1 MPVESTTVRSS
12 NPLTVFLT
20 SGVVLFVLRIL
31 LGGLFVFSSI
41 EKVQHPDEFAIAV
54 RLYKLLP
61 VGLSNLFALAVAWS
75 EIVAAGMLILG
86 IMTRRAAGAILL
98 LLVMFTVAIATT
110 LLRGLAIDCGCFSN
124 EGGSQTGFA
133 LIIRNL
139 FLMATAVI
147 LILYDRGLWSLSAV
161 FSKRS

>member
-54 RLYKLLP
+54 RAYKLLP
-61 VGLSNLFALAVAWS
+61 VGLSNLFALAVAWA

-139 FLMATAVI
+139 FLMATAAI